1 MFSKNVYKLRLGLD
15 RLNIRERYML
25 LAIVFASG
33 TLLAQ
38 GYLMLTGLDNHDSV
52 INATKQYKEET
63 ETYQKELAD
72 LESAANNPRIVALQN
87 SNQKLEESIE
97 KLDTRIDKIASL
109 LITPERMASVIR
121 QILNKQSNL
130 TLQRF
135 HVLPVVKLQAST
147 DIDTIFYQHT
157 IEITLTGEFE
167 AFVSYLETIEALPEE
182 LFWDDLII
190 DTQSFPQL
198 EFKLQVHTLSRQE
211 EWLNV

>member
-33 TLLAQ
+33 ILLAQ
-38 GYLMLTGLDNHDSV
+38 GYLMLTGLDKHDSV

-63 ETYQKELAD
+63 ETYQRELAD

-130 TLQRF
+130 TLQRC
-135 HVLPVVKLQAST
+135 P
-147 DIDTIFYQHT
+147 
-157 IEITLTGEFE
+157 
-167 AFVSYLETIEALPEE
+167 
-182 LFWDDLII
+182 
-190 DTQSFPQL
+190 
-198 EFKLQVHTLSRQE
+198 
-211 EWLNV
+211 WLNFRPAQILIRFFTSTRSRLR